1 MSSLSRFMLLG
12 FLASIIAG
20 CQTTGLERELSYN
33 QTKLREVEGDRD
45 RLEFQLSTSERQL
58 QETVQELIAIQKKF
72 ADLNAKNA
80 ALVAEN
86 DLLLSR
92 PTPAAAII
100 EEVGEPDLGSFA
112 GIDGLTATA
121 EEGGVRIT
129 VEQQVLFSSGSADI
143 TRRGKEAL
151 EKLATVLSTEFT
163 GSDIRVEGHTD
174 STPVK
179 KTKTRWASNWELS
192 SIRACAV
199 LRALLDAGASTAVK
213 IEAVGYG
220 SQRPVADNTTKQG
233 RGQNRRVEV
242 IVYR

>member
-1 MSSLSRFMLLG
+1 MSSLSRFILLG
-12 FLASIIAG
+12 FLASILAG
-20 CQTTGLERELSYN
+20 CQTTSLERELSYN
-33 QTKLREVEGDRD
+33 QTMLREAEEDRD

-58 QETVQELIAIQKKF
+58 AETVKELIGIQKQM
-72 ADLNAKNA
+72 ADLSAKNA
-80 ALVAEN
+80 ALVAKN

-92 PTPAAAII
+92 PTPVTAII

-112 GIDGLTATA
+112 GIDGLTATV
-121 EEGGVRIT
+121 EDGSVRIT

-163 GSDIRVEGHTD
+163 GSDIGVEGHAD

-199 LRALLDAGASTAVK
+199 LGALLDAGASTAAK
-213 IEAVGYG
+213 IEAVGFG

-242 IVYR
+242 IVYH

>member
-12 FLASIIAG
+12 FLALMVSG
-20 CQTTGLERELSYN
+20 CQTTSLERELSYN
-33 QTKLREVEGDRD
+33 QNKLREAEGDRD
-45 RLEFQLSTSERQL
+45 RLEFQLATSERQQ
-58 QETVQELIAIQKKF
+58 QETVLELVDIRKQL
-72 ADLNAKNA
+72 ADANAKNA
-80 ALVAEN
+80 ALVAKN
-86 DLLLSR
+86 DVLLSR
-92 PTPAAAII
+92 PEPASAII
-100 EEVGEPDLGSFA
+100 EDDLGSFE
-112 GIDGLTATA
+112 GIDGLTATSD
-121 EEGGVRIT
+121 EDGVRIT
-129 VEQQVLFSSGSADI
+129 VDQQVLFSSGSADI
-143 TRRGKEAL
+143 TRRGKDAL
-151 EKLATVLSTEFT
+151 QKLAAVLEMEFS
-163 GSDIRVEGHTD
+163 GRDIRVEGHTD

-199 LRALLDAGASTAVK
+199 LRALLDAGASTAAK